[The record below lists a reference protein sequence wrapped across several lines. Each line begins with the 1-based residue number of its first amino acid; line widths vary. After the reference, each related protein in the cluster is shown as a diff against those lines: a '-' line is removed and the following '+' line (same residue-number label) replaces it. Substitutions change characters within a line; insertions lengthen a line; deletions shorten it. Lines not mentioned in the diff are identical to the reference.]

1 MPELICD
8 TSALIA
14 LHQVGLLH
22 ILPALSSTV
31 IVPAAVAQELAA
43 GRAEGYDLLDV
54 VAYDWMS
61 IRSPTACPALPAR
74 KQPGP
79 GESNVLWLALEMPGS
94 VAVLD
99 DGPARRVAGQLG
111 IAFTGMLG
119 LLLDAKKRGLI
130 AAVAPVLD
138 ELDGHDFNMSP
149 RIRES
154 ILRAAGET
162 P

>member
-31 IVPAAVAQELAA
+31 IVPAEVEKELAA
-43 GRAEGYDLLDV
+43 GRSEGYDLLDLA
-54 VAYDWMS
+54 AYGWMKVH
-61 IRSPTACPALPAR
+61 SPTACPALPSR
-74 KQPGP
+74 QQLGP
-79 GESNVLWLALEMPGS
+79 GESQVLWLALEVPGS

-111 IAFTGMLG
+111 IASQ
-119 LLLDAKKRGLI
+119 AR
-130 AAVAPVLD
+130 
-138 ELDGHDFNMSP
+138 
-149 RIRES
+149 
-154 ILRAAGET
+154 
-162 P
+162 